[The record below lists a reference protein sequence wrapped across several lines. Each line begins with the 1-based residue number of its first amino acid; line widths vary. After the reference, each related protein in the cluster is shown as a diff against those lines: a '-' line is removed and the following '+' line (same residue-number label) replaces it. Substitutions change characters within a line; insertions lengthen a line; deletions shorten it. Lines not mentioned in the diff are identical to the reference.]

1 MAIKISGVS
10 VIDDNRNI
18 VNINEIDS
26 PKLVGSPTAPTP
38 SYGSSGDSIAT
49 TEFVSTAINEVDT
62 DIKSLRKKRSA
73 YYFGLN

>member
-26 PKLVGSPTAPTP
+26 PKLVGAPTAPTP
-38 SYGSSGDSIAT
+38 LSGSSGDSIAT